1 MNYDLFKYQMKMI
14 KLYKEYRED
23 LKAEIDQL
31 IYTYCGVKGISY
43 DKEFSISNPYGND
56 EKLVLLAEKLKEP
69 QQALDFTEKAI
80 RELEPIVDGY
90 LEKLPPEIKEVV
102 IQKYWH
108 NKTFEEV
115 GKMVGYSDYGIWM
128 KVKKEVLK
136 L

>member
-31 IYTYCGVKGISY
+31 IYTFCGVKGISY

-56 EKLVLLAEKLKEP
+56 EKLVLLA
-69 QQALDFTEKAI
+69 EKAI